1 MALQGNLQD
10 FSITQL
16 LNLINLAKKSGALL
30 VRNNA
35 ASARVQ
41 FRNGEMVY
49 AQMDEEAHNLPHILF
64 KANKITD
71 NQLRSLQNRSG
82 SMGEKELGL
91 LIVNAGNLSQQDIVE
106 SLRSHFSNVVR
117 GLFAWEDGQF
127 KFDDTQ
133 EHSGDHIPV
142 SISVDNLVIEGSR
155 LVHEVEQLKLEIPDL
170 NMALAFAERPGIDL
184 KKFSLSVDEW
194 RVVSYINPKNTINQI
209 AKASK
214 NNNNQ
219 IRRIVF
225 SLLEAGIVRMVRP
238 AGAPTQLDGLES
250 AFPGVE
256 RSEQKTL
263 VTRLIDRIRSI

>member
-30 VRNNA
+30 VRS
-35 ASARVQ
+35 SAGSGRVQ
-41 FRNGEMVY
+41 FHNGEMVF
-49 AQMDEEAHNLPHILF
+49 AQMDEEPHNLSRILF
-64 KANKITD
+64 KAKKITD
-71 NQLRSLQNRSG
+71 NQMQSLQERRGNMSD
-82 SMGEKELGL
+82 KELGL
-91 LIVNAGNLSQQDIVE
+91 LIVNAGNLSQHEIVE
-106 SLRSHFSNVVR
+106 SLRAHFSNVVR
-117 GLFAWEDGQF
+117 DFFSWDEGQF

-133 EHSGDHIPV
+133 QLSSDNIPV

-155 LVHEVEQLKLEIPDL
+155 LVQEADQLKLEIPDL

-194 RVVSYINPKNTINQI
+194 RVVSYINPKNTIKQI

-214 NNNNQ
+214 NNDAQ

-256 RSEQKTL
+256 RNEQKTL
-263 VTRLIDRIRSI
+263 VTRLIERIRSI